1 MFLTDPHQTGPE
13 SQKCIL
19 VAYQMPVNCEVGKSF
34 FSAGPALARRE
45 RRPYGIRIEN
55 AGYGHVYGL
64 DSTQSKVPVF
74 RSQKP
79 WPGFS
84 TTLLIL
90 EPQLPRADFMK
101 LA

>member
-1 MFLTDPHQTGPE
+1 MGPA
-13 SQKCIL
+13 SRKSIL
-19 VAYQMPVNCEVGKSF
+19 VSYQALVNCEVGKSF
-34 FSAGPALARRE
+34 FLQGPRLRGGSGGPTGFGSRAT
-45 RRPYGIRIEN
+45 
-55 AGYGHVYGL
+55 GYGHVYGL

-79 WPGFS
+79 WPGFN

-90 EPQLPRADFMK
+90 GPQLPRTDFMK

>member
-1 MFLTDPHQTGPE
+1 MIHPTRPNGTGFT
-13 SQKCIL
+13 K
-19 VAYQMPVNCEVGKSF
+19 KHTSF
-34 FSAGPALARRE
+34 IPGACQLRSRKELFSAGPALARRE